1 MITQSPSENKRWTLS
16 GKTALI
22 TGSTKGIGKAIAE
35 EFLQLGASVFITGRN
50 PKTLKETTDAFAKYK
65 NQVDSAVVDLS
76 LPADREELVG
86 LVSSKW
92 GKLDIL
98 VNNVG
103 TNIRKKT
110 VAYTEEEIE
119 YLLQTNLK
127 SALDLSRKLFLPL
140 CNSGAGTIVNVASV
154 AGITALK
161 TGAIYAMA
169 KAAMIQMTKNLAVEW
184 AKDHIRVNAV
194 APWYIETP
202 LARQVLS
209 DFDYLKSVL
218 DRTPMRRVGTPAE
231 VANAVAFLAMPEASY
246 ITGQCLAVDGGFT
259 IYGF

>member
-1 MITQSPSENKRWTLS
+1 MITHPISSTQRWALN

-35 EFLQLGASVFITGRN
+35 EFLQLGATVFLTGRN
-50 PKTLKETTDAFAKYK
+50 PKTLEETIAAFAKYE
-65 NQVDSAVVDLS
+65 NQVDGAALDLS
-76 LPADREELVG
+76 IPAEREQLAG
-86 LVSSKW
+86 LVIRKW

-127 SALDLSRKLFLPL
+127 SALDISRRLYQPL
-140 CNSGAGTIVNVASV
+140 CNSGAGAIVNVASV

>member
-1 MITQSPSENKRWTLS
+1 MKTPPSSPIQRWTLNE
-16 GKTALI
+16 KTALI
-22 TGSTKGIGKAIAE
+22 TGSTKGIGKAIVE
-35 EFLQLGASVFITGRN
+35 EFLQLGASVFLTGRN
-50 PKTLKETTDAFAKYK
+50 PKTLQATLATFAQYGS
-65 NQVDSAVVDLS
+65 QVDGAALDLS
-76 LPADREELVG
+76 IPAEREQLAG
-86 LVSSKW
+86 LVIRKW

-119 YLLQTNLK
+119 YLFQTNLK
-127 SALDLSRKLFLPL
+127 SALDISLRLYQPL
-140 CNSGAGTIVNVASV
+140 CNSGASAIVNVASV

-184 AKDHIRVNAV
+184 AKDHIRVNSV

-202 LARQVLS
+202 LARQVLG

-231 VANAVAFLAMPEASY
+231 VANAVAFLAMPEAAY

>member
-1 MITQSPSENKRWTLS
+1 M
-16 GKTALI
+16 I

-35 EFLQLGASVFITGRN
+35 EFLQLGASVFLCGRN
-50 PKTLKETTDAFAKYK
+50 PKTLEATLAAFAKYE
-65 NQVDSAVVDLS
+65 NQVDGAALDLS
-76 LPADREELVG
+76 LPAEREELTA

-110 VAYTEEEIE
+110 LAYTEEEIE

-127 SALDLSRKLFLPL
+127 SALDLSRKFHLPL
-140 CNSGAGTIVNVASV
+140 CNSGAGAIVNVASV

-194 APWYIETP
+194 APLYIETP

-231 VANAVAFLAMPEASY
+231 VANAVAFLAMPEAAY